1 LYALC
6 ALLILVHC
14 LVTSKTDSRYIAK
27 ERNKSIGAMA
37 FRKAI
42 ALNNSAVDLACCG
55 STDEALF
62 HLDCAWAC
70 LSLETSSG
78 MDSSSIGPIH
88 PLHAA
93 QDSSCH
99 PSTDSRDTF
108 VAAPTISASLI
119 DQVVADLDVPI
130 PPSSTTPPVQGSSS
144 LSVDVE
150 LFSVTMDGSTSREL
164 ASLQDMGS
172 IIDFS
177 NNTFAFYGRLFAF
190 EVHHVNATTWDR
202 CVPHIPSVL
211 LYNAGLLLYQLGL
224 RNGCLE
230 DFSRALDLF
239 QRSRAMLAVQLQRG
253 LGVAGL
259 DILLLALANNMGHCY
274 SHFQHTGKAKLC
286 VDLVY
291 RVLQHTGV
299 TRCHNHRN
307 WDDLTTMSDDYEFFR
322 LSILLGSNRGAVLP
336 PAA

>member
-1 LYALC
+1 
-6 ALLILVHC
+6 
-14 LVTSKTDSRYIAK
+14 
-27 ERNKSIGAMA
+27 MA

-70 LSLETSSG
+70 LGFE
-78 MDSSSIGPIH
+78 MSSSMGSSMGPIH
-88 PLHAA
+88 SQAA
-93 QDSSCH
+93 DTTCCQQ
-99 PSTDSRDTF
+99 STRDTF
-108 VAAPTISASLI
+108 VSPTISASLI

-130 PPSSTTPPVQGSSS
+130 PPSSPTTTSDRGSSS

-172 IIDFS
+172 IIDIS

-190 EVHHVNATTWDR
+190 EVHHVNATTWGR

-211 LYNAGLLLYQLGL
+211 LYNAGLLLYQQGL
-224 RNGCLE
+224 RCGSLE
-230 DFSRALDLF
+230 DFSKALDLF
-239 QRSRAMLAVQLQRG
+239 QRSRAMLAVHLQRG
-253 LGVAGL
+253 VGMAGL
-259 DILLLALANNMGHCY
+259 DILLLAVANNMGHCY
-274 SHFQHTGKAKLC
+274 SHFQHTGKANLC

-291 RVLQHTGV
+291 RVLQHTSV
-299 TRCHNHRN
+299 RCQHSHRN
-307 WDDLTTMSDDYEFFR
+307 WAYLTMRDDYEFFR
-322 LSILLGSNRGAVLP
+322 LSILLGSNRRATLP

>member
-1 LYALC
+1 
-6 ALLILVHC
+6 
-14 LVTSKTDSRYIAK
+14 
-27 ERNKSIGAMA
+27 MA

-78 MDSSSIGPIH
+78 MDSSFIGPIH
-88 PLHAA
+88 PHAA
-93 QDSSCH
+93 ESSCYQC
-99 PSTDSRDTF
+99 TESRDTL

-119 DQVVADLDVPI
+119 DRVVADLDVPI
-130 PPSSTTPPVQGSSS
+130 PPSSPTTPPVQGSS
-144 LSVDVE
+144 SVDVE

-230 DFSRALDLF
+230 VFSRALDLF
-239 QRSRAMLAVQLQRG
+239 QRSRAMLAVHLQRG

-299 TRCHNHRN
+299 TSCHNHRN
-307 WDDLTTMSDDYEFFR
+307 WNDLTMSDDYEFFR